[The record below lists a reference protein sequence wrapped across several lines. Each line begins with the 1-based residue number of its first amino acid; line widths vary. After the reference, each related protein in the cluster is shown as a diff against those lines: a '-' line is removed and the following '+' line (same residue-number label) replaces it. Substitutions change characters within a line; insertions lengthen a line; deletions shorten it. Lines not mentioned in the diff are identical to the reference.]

1 MKLLTGFPAELVDPL
16 LFRKIVYGLK
26 RHDERVAKYQEER
39 QAMNQAAMQGTK
51 LLQKSAKGNCVK

>member
-1 MKLLTGFPAELVDPL
+1 MKLLTGYPAELVDPL

-39 QAMNQAAMQGTK
+39 QAMDQAVIEALK
-51 LLQKSAKGNCVK
+51 LLRKPVKRGGGK